1 MTPAA
6 TLLPLLRRPA
16 PLLGPWR
23 WLLQWGALA
32 CLGALL
38 AGCAGVQVNS
48 ISTADY
54 LRQRR
59 SDVLTTGSLSPAAT
73 EVLRVLGL
81 DEKQCER
88 DAPACRQALRE
99 STGLTEEQRLA
110 TLSEVWLA
118 AAQAGARA
126 PTTDAPPLDAQVGLW
141 LEAARYAYAYLF
153 FTARS
158 PGERAFEDRQAQ
170 VRDYYNFSAQQALSA
185 LFKAHASPDN
195 PDRDREEAAQAATL
209 GPWQLDFSS
218 LRSAGLEP
226 DRVREI
232 IPAASLRFSGLRNVY
247 RRDGFGAELVL
258 GLKPQA
264 QPPHSE
270 PQPFRTMP
278 YPPVTALL
286 IFEGHTLREVLATHR
301 IRVLLRD
308 PYRATSE
315 HIARHTVPLAANFSA
330 GYGLWLARSGF
341 ATQAL
346 DTLLGLNG
354 GLDRP
359 RIHLMQPYD
368 PDRRIVIM
376 LHGLASSP
384 EAWINVANE
393 VLGDEALRRNYQIWQ
408 VYYPTNAPLAVNRD
422 TIATAIETTLHH
434 FDPAGT
440 ARASQRVT
448 LIGHSMGGVLARLLV
463 SSTGD
468 RLWQALQARYEV
480 PDETTPGDVPN
491 ESADAPGAAHGDPAA
506 HPDDT
511 RKTLDRYLRFSPLPQ
526 VSDAIFIAAPHRGTP
541 FANHRLAR
549 WAANLITLPLGMV
562 RQLGDVTRVMGR
574 LRPRAVSAETG
585 AVGPIG
591 IPNSIDNLSDRDE
604 FIHWTADLPISPGVR
619 YHSIIGDDTP
629 DLPLAQSSDGI
640 VPYASAHLPGAVSEL
655 VLPSSHSVQEH
666 PRAILEI
673 RRILN
678 EELQEGPGATPT
690 APSSPA
696 APAAPAPQPR

>member
-1 MTPAA
+1 MRPAA
-6 TLLPLLRRPA
+6 PLLPLLIRPA
-16 PLLGPWR
+16 PLHGPWH
-23 WLLQWGALA
+23 WLLHRGALA
-32 CLGALL
+32 CLVALL
-38 AGCAGVQVNS
+38 SGCAGVQVDS

-59 SDVLTTGSLSPAAT
+59 SDVLTTGSLSPAAN

-81 DEKQCER
+81 DEKQCGR

-99 STGLTEEQRLA
+99 STGLTDEQRLA

-118 AAQAGARA
+118 AAQDGARA
-126 PTTDAPPLDAQVGLW
+126 PAADAPALDAQVGLW
-141 LEAARYAYAYLF
+141 LEAARHAYAYLF

-195 PDRDREEAAQAATL
+195 PDRDREEAAQAATI

-226 DRVREI
+226 DRVQEI
-232 IPAASLRFSGLRNVY
+232 IPAASLRFSGLRNIY

-264 QPPHSE
+264 PPPHSE

-308 PYRATSE
+308 PYRAASE
-315 HIARHTVPLAANFSA
+315 RIARHTVPLAANFSA

-354 GLDRP
+354 GIDHP

-422 TIATAIETTLHH
+422 TIATAIEATLHH

-480 PDETTPGDVPN
+480 PDETTPDDAPN
-491 ESADAPGAAHGDPAA
+491 ESADAPGAA

-562 RQLGDVTRVMGR
+562 RQLGDATRVMSR
-574 LRPRAVSAETG
+574 LRPRAVSPETG
-585 AVGPIG
+585 AAGPIG
-591 IPNSIDNLSDRDE
+591 IPNSIDNLSDRDDY
-604 FIHWTADLPISPGVR
+604 IRWTADLPLRPGLR
-619 YHSIIGDDTP
+619 YHSILGDDTP
-629 DLPLAQSSDGI
+629 DLPFAQSSDGI
-640 VPYASAHLPGAVSEL
+640 VPYASAHLPGAASEL

-673 RRILN
+673 RRILTA
-678 EELQEGPGATPT
+678 ELQEGPGA
-690 APSSPA
+690 APP
-696 APAAPAPQPR
+696 APAAPAPQLR